1 MAPDQ
6 KTQLESVVKGLLE
19 GDVILSPEFKTPL
32 VDTIT
37 KLEEFIVKVSSLEKD
52 VLTEAEKDILYSEY
66 KELMKTL
73 HDSFKV
79 AKYNFTLT
87 KNEYKF
93 LHKQI
98 CRKLK
103 YNRQD
108 NVIALRVKE
117 NFFNVA
123 DGKDVYQTTILETF
137 QTSIDDLTLISH
149 LNAKIELEGITEENN
164 SFATITEKIGA
175 ISRVY
180 EYIDMKGSDISETV
194 INWLSG
200 LEPEANA
207 VAVSTTEDVI
217 V

>member
-87 KNEYKF
+87 
-93 LHKQI
+93 
-98 CRKLK
+98 
-103 YNRQD
+103 
-108 NVIALRVKE
+108 
-117 NFFNVA
+117 
-123 DGKDVYQTTILETF
+123 KDVYQTTILETF